1 MVKRSKPTHY
11 DQLHSQQRLIFDF
24 IKTFMQQH
32 SYGPTLRE
40 IMAEIA
46 ITSTSVVHYHVRRL
60 VEAGFLEKAHGI
72 SRGLRIPDHLLE
84 TPSPAT
90 VPVLK
95 EVVTNFSESVPSN
108 GHVYEI
114 PTQWLAGKPMD
125 EIYALRV
132 NTHLMYD
139 AMVNDGDVVVLQRQ
153 NRLNDGEIGVIVL
166 PAKNETRIRRLKYE
180 GEWVCLEPLMSVM
193 QPLRCRRD
201 EVQVVGK
208 VLGLMRQF

>member
-1 MVKRSKPTHY
+1 YS
-11 DQLHSQQRLIFDF
+11 
-24 IKTFMQQH
+24 
-32 SYGPTLRE
+32 PTLRE
-40 IMAEIA
+40 IMAELEIS
-46 ITSTSVVHYHVRRL
+46 STSVAAYHVNRL
-60 VEAGFLEKAHGI
+60 VAAGFLEKIKGI
-72 SRGLRIPDHLLE
+72 SRGLRIPEQLLE
-84 TPSPAT
+84 TITPTT
-90 VPVLK
+90 VPMLK
-95 EVVTNFSESVPSN
+95 EVVTNFSEDVPSN
-108 GHVYEI
+108 GHVQEI

-125 EIYALRV
+125 EVYALRV

-153 NRLNDGEIGVIVL
+153 NRLDDGEIGVIVL
-166 PAKNETRIRRLKYE
+166 PAKNETRIRRLKYD

>member
-1 MVKRSKPTHY
+1 MAKRMKPTRY
-11 DQLHSQQRLIFDF
+11 DQLHSQQKLIFDF
-24 IKTFMQQH
+24 IKAMMQQH
-32 SYGPTLRE
+32 HYSPTLRE
-40 IMAEIA
+40 IMAELKIS
-46 ITSTSVVHYHVRRL
+46 STSVTAYHVNQL
-60 VEAGFLEKAHGI
+60 IAAGFLEKVKGI

-84 TPSPAT
+84 TPSPVT

-132 NTHLMYD
+132 NTHLMDD
-139 AMVNDGDVVVLQRQ
+139 AMVSDGDVVVLQRQ

-193 QPLRCRRD
+193 QPVRCRRD

>member
-1 MVKRSKPTHY
+1 MMGIGIS
-11 DQLHSQQRLIFDF
+11 
-24 IKTFMQQH
+24 
-32 SYGPTLRE
+32 
-40 IMAEIA
+40 
-46 ITSTSVVHYHVRRL
+46 STSVVYYHINQL
-60 VEAGFLEKAHGI
+60 VEAGFLEKANGI

-84 TPSPAT
+84 NTTPMT
-90 VPVLK
+90 VPILK
-95 EVVTNFSESVPSN
+95 EVVTDFSEHVPCN
-108 GHVYEI
+108 GHVHEI
-114 PTQWLAGKPMD
+114 PAQWLTDKPVN
-125 EIYALRV
+125 EVYALLI

-153 NRLNDGEIGVIVL
+153 NRLDDGEIGVILL
-166 PAKNETRIRRLKYE
+166 PAKNETRIRRLKYD